1 MAEQLLHEDQQT
13 RPYHKTGRG
22 NTRLTYEQYKEAK
35 RCYEILCATPKM
47 NQLAK
52 QWGIRRETLVATI
65 RRGIKQYD
73 QRAANEGKT

>member
-22 NTRLTYEQYKEAK
+22 NTRLTYEQYQEAK
-35 RCYEILCATPKM
+35 RCYEILRATPKM
-47 NQLAK
+47 SELAR
-52 QWGIRRETLVATI
+52 QFGISPQSLVATI

-73 QRAANEGKT
+73 QRMSK

>member
-35 RCYEILCATPKM
+35 RCHEIRLATPTM
-47 NQLAK
+47 NELARRF
-52 QWGIRRETLVATI
+52 GIRAESLVATL